1 MRLPSSDKPKQTKAQ
16 YAKGKMPDT
25 KCHIVWCGFH
35 FHEMYRRDKALLI
48 KSRPVLPR
56 AGGRG
61 DWAVAANGY
70 EFLSGGD
77 ERVPELD
84 SGDIT

>member
-56 AGGRG
+56 AGEEGTG
-61 DWAVAANGY
+61 QWQPMGTSF
-70 EFLSGGD
+70 FLGGMNAYQN
-77 ERVPELD
+77 
-84 SGDIT
+84 